1 MQIFYKTKSEKT
13 FSLEINQED
22 TMQKLSG
29 KIQDKG
35 RIKPSNV
42 CLQWFRLKRYFI
54 SIQLKKM

>member
-1 MQIFYKTKSEKT
+1 MKSEKT

-22 TMQKLSG
+22 TTQKVSG

-35 RIKPSNV
+35 GIKPSNV